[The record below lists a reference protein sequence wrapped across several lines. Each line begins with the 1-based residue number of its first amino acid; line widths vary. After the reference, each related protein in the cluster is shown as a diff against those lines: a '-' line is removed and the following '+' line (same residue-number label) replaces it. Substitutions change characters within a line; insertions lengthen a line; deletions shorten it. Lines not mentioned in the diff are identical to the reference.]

1 MTWFRERLHDS
12 AKQAL
17 EISKTIYRGESAFQ
31 TIEVFENA
39 HFGRVLVL
47 DGIVQTTERDEFIYH
62 EMLTHVP
69 ALGHGH
75 VSRAL
80 IIGGGDGG
88 MLEELLK
95 HGVEA
100 VTMVEIDQNVVD
112 VCREHLGGICGGA
125 FEDPRTMLVIGDGAE
140 FVADAAD
147 AFDLIIVDSPDP
159 IGPATALFE
168 RPFYENCRRALA
180 ESGLIAAQT
189 GVPFFQPEEVVGCH
203 RLFAELFAHS
213 GFFLAPVPAY
223 YGGAMAFGWAS
234 DALELA
240 KPERKTIAARCAAA
254 ELATGYYNP
263 EVHCAAFALPNYIRE
278 LASLSPER

>member
-1 MTWFRERLHDS
+1 MAPSSSPTRPTPSTSLSSIHRIRS
-12 AKQAL
+12 ARRRRC
-17 EISKTIYRGESAFQ
+17 SSA
-31 TIEVFENA
+31 
-39 HFGRVLVL
+39 
-47 DGIVQTTERDEFIYH
+47 
-62 EMLTHVP
+62 
-69 ALGHGH
+69 
-75 VSRAL
+75 
-80 IIGGGDGG
+80 
-88 MLEELLK
+88 
-95 HGVEA
+95 
-100 VTMVEIDQNVVD
+100 
-112 VCREHLGGICGGA
+112 
-125 FEDPRTMLVIGDGAE
+125 
-140 FVADAAD
+140 
-147 AFDLIIVDSPDP
+147 
-159 IGPATALFE
+159 
-168 RPFYENCRRALA
+168 PFYENCRRALA